1 MDADVRVE
9 VYDAKNRKL
18 FSSDG
23 AVETMLPRG
32 LYRVRVERCGAIES
46 CLVDHEGSTNL
57 HLAGPPFDTPVPISG
72 AAAWQA
78 YYSSAAEHFSR
89 VDTGS
94 ALGEPPHASRLF
106 VLVRRADA
114 RSAPAQ
120 VPSEPL
126 TIHDV
131 DGRLLSTLCS
141 TNSSL
146 GEREGFVAFSARVA
160 PGTYRI
166 RAARSRRDVA
176 ITIPAGRA
184 AHIFVADCGTV
195 RLDDLRVALRPVD
208 HGFDPSSRLA
218 RAMESVIAAL
228 KSPSGTLLSV
238 ARSVAPDALN
248 DDLCFG
254 IAVAHLAWRSQE
266 LVTFERVMDAL
277 SGVIAEVPDLV
288 ILDQL
293 RGPHRSPAQFA
304 LDAPPLLRA
313 SLALAMTRP
322 EFVSK
327 AISADR
333 PIARAAR
340 TAFHDSIWCTF
351 SDRPW
356 DERWIEPTLE
366 SLRTRSP
373 DVDART
379 IACRLSLDTQTVEQT
394 IEGLDATMPLIA
406 GARAQLEDVRI
417 PGYELD
423 HVIGRGSQGTVFR
436 ARRHG
441 DPRTVALKVVP
452 LLGGSRD
459 GKRVQRELD
468 LMQRFH
474 HPALLRNQAHGVLPD
489 GTALWFETELY
500 RCSLLDL
507 VSEVDAPLA
516 LEQACSM
523 VLRALEGLAFLHA
536 MGVVHRDIKPSNLLL
551 GEDDRVVIADF
562 GLAKSLSELGQLTST
577 GKAAGT
583 VRFAPPEQLVDFKR
597 APPASDVWSMSATL
611 YFLLTLELPR
621 DEYAGQSELDAA
633 LENPIVPLAERC
645 PGMAGPIADCID
657 RALSSDIDLR
667 PRNGAALRDELSAA
681 LHAARYHEAAPE
693 PPRP

>member
-1 MDADVRVE
+1 MDADVQVE
-9 VYDAKNRKL
+9 IYDAANRKL

-23 AVETMLPRG
+23 AVEIMLPRG

-46 CLVDHEGSTNL
+46 CLVDHHVSTNL
-57 HLAGPPFDTPVPISG
+57 HLAAPPLDTPAPISS
-72 AAAWQA
+72 AATWQA
-78 YYSSAAEHFSR
+78 YYSSAAVYFSR
-89 VDTGS
+89 VDTRS

-106 VLVRRADA
+106 VLVRGADA
-114 RSAPAQ
+114 RSGPAH

-141 TNSSL
+141 RSSSL
-146 GEREGFVAFSARVA
+146 SERERLAAFSARVA

-184 AHIFVADCGTV
+184 AHIFAADCGTV
-195 RLDDLRVALRPVD
+195 RLDDARIALRPVD
-208 HGFDPSSRLA
+208 QRFDPSSPVA
-218 RAMESVIAAL
+218 RAMESVISAL
-228 KSPSGTLLSV
+228 KNPSGMLPSV
-238 ARSVAPDALN
+238 ARSAVPDALN

-254 IAVAHLAWRSQE
+254 IAVAYLAWRSRE

-277 SGVIAEVPDLV
+277 SGAIAEIPDLL

-293 RGPHRSPAQFA
+293 REHHRSTAQLA

-322 EFVSK
+322 ELVSTP
-327 AISADR
+327 ISADR

-366 SLRTRSP
+366 SLRTRNP
-373 DVDART
+373 DVDAHT

-394 IEGLDATMPLIA
+394 IQGLEATMPLIA
-406 GARAQLEDVRI
+406 GARARLENVQI

-452 LLGGSRD
+452 LLGGPRD
-459 GKRVQRELD
+459 GERVQRELD

-474 HPALLRNQAHGVLPD
+474 HPALLRNHAHGVLPD

-516 LEQACSM
+516 LEQACPM

-536 MGVVHRDIKPSNLLL
+536 MGVVHRDIKPSN
-551 GEDDRVVIADF
+551 
-562 GLAKSLSELGQLTST
+562 
-577 GKAAGT
+577 
-583 VRFAPPEQLVDFKR
+583 
-597 APPASDVWSMSATL
+597 
-611 YFLLTLELPR
+611 
-621 DEYAGQSELDAA
+621 
-633 LENPIVPLAERC
+633 
-645 PGMAGPIADCID
+645 
-657 RALSSDIDLR
+657 
-667 PRNGAALRDELSAA
+667 
-681 LHAARYHEAAPE
+681 
-693 PPRP
+693 